1 MFDPVRLELLWT
13 RLVSIVDEAAA
24 ALLRSS
30 FSTVVRESHDFGCV
44 LKDANGHS

>member
-30 FSTVVRESHDFGCV
+30 FSTVGAR
-44 LKDANGHS
+44 KP